1 MKKITTI
8 LMLLFSAL
16 LSTTAQ
22 AQVGF
27 EVSDVPSNNAWADN
41 THWYLIHAAIEDEY
55 HYKGYLCAANT
66 NYPNVTYYNDT
77 YGLLLNKAQQPKTSY
92 GLWCMTGNESE
103 GYTFYNRGT
112 GTSKVLGLKDGNFKL
127 IDPTTD
133 DASSYVTKFDYAAST
148 CTKSD
153 ANGAFCFKSHGT
165 NAYWNNG
172 NCNISGELKASHLT
186 TWEHSESTT
195 ATGGNA
201 YIFDN
206 ATDDI
211 LAIADYYD
219 ARINLDI
226 DAFIAQ
232 YSPYQNCLF
241 NYSAETISKMTDKN
255 PTNKA
260 DAETALAE
268 LKSAKENPTIN
279 QLVAGHKYLIKNK
292 NYGAYLT
299 INSSG
304 KPVCNT
310 NKWTDKLWTIEAG
323 SNEGFYKIKNV
334 SYLNSGADKYL
345 EGKPAKG
352 YAFSSGNT
360 GVEYK
365 FITTST
371 GSGAVAISY
380 NNTTTLTD
388 YCFLHQDQSANL
400 VCWQAQS
407 GDNVMAQSQWYIESV
422 SDDEL
427 HNLHDENCGW
437 YEAISTTSQ
446 QFQDMVNTYVQS
458 ERTPDDVTTLN
469 NGMNTFFHQQC
480 FRIIN
485 KSNLVIA
492 TDETGQNAKMLTSRN
507 GMEKYVNTLWQL
519 HPVTDKHGFKLYNV
533 NAKGYIYNTS
543 SADETEKR
551 VTAPLTTD
559 FANKAY
565 MYTLTAEGDYF
576 ILKDGDNRYLNGEGA
591 SSNNSNCILDWWNGK
606 GNNNRWKIEEATSVE
621 VALNAAGNG
630 NTYATCYLPF
640 SISNVS
646 GAEAYVAQAPTGSYV
661 IVNETTNGV
670 KAENG
675 FLLIGTSDN
684 ATTATLTIGDS
695 ETTSQMTGTLTDLDI
710 TNEDKT
716 LYNVF
721 GRKVVDDAATTTVG
735 FFTPSSSLNTI
746 KANRGFFKGTGTQA
760 LALSFGGNDITNINT
775 AIVNGNNASTNHQAI
790 YDLSGR
796 RVMNPVKGGLYIQQG
811 RKFIVK

>member
-1 MKKITTI
+1 MKKFTSV
-8 LMLLFSAL
+8 LMLLLAAL
-16 LSTTAQ
+16 LGTTAK

-27 EVSDVPSNNAWADN
+27 NVSDEPSNNAWADN
-41 THWYLIHAAIEDEY
+41 THWYLIHAAIEDPY

-66 NYPNVTYYNDT
+66 NYPNVTYYHDT

-127 IDPTTD
+127 IDPTAS

-148 CTKSD
+148 CTHND

-172 NCNISGELKASHLT
+172 NCNAGGDKSSHLT
-186 TWEHSESTT
+186 TWTHDNSTT

-201 YIFDN
+201 FIFDN

-232 YSPYQNCLF
+232 YSPYQNYLF
-241 NYSAETISKMTDKN
+241 SYSTETLNKMADKN

-260 DAETALAE
+260 DAESALAE
-268 LKSAKENPTIN
+268 LKSAKENPAIN
-279 QLVAGHKYLIKNK
+279 QLVVGQKYLIKNK

-310 NKWTDKLWTIEAG
+310 NKYTDKVWTIEQG
-323 SNEGFYKIKNV
+323 SSENFYKIKNV
-334 SYLNSGADKYL
+334 SYLNSGANKYL
-345 EGKPAKG
+345 EGKPATSSP
-352 YAFSSGNT
+352 FSSGDA

-365 FITTST
+365 IITSETK
-371 GSGAVAISY
+371 GYAAVTISY

-400 VCWQAQS
+400 VCWQAQ
-407 GDNVMAQSQWYIESV
+407 DNNNVVLAPSQWYFEIA

-427 HNLHDENCGW
+427 HNMPDEASDW
-437 YEAISTTSQ
+437 YDFNSEELQSYI
-446 QFQDMVNTYVQS
+446 NTYIQS
-458 ERTPDDVTTLN
+458 ERNEADVNTLN
-469 NGMNTFFHQQC
+469 EQINAYFHQKY
-480 FRIIN
+480 FRIIT
-485 KSNLVIA
+485 KSNHVIA
-492 TDETGQNAKMLTSRN
+492 TDESGKNAKMLTSRN
-507 GMEKYVNTLWQL
+507 GMEKQVNTLWQI
-519 HPVTDKHGFKLYNV
+519 HPVANTHGFKLYNA

-543 SADETEKR
+543 DADDKTNR
-551 VTAPLTTD
+551 VTAPLTPD
-559 FANKAY
+559 FANTAY
-565 MYTLTAEGDYF
+565 MYTLITDGDYF
-576 ILKDGDNRYLNGEGA
+576 ILKDGNNHYLNGEGA
-591 SSNNSNCILDWWNGK
+591 SSNNSNCILDWWNRPGD
-606 GNNNRWKIEEATSVE
+606 NNRWKIEEATSVK
-621 VALNAAGNG
+621 VALNDAGNG

-640 SISNVS
+640 SINNVTD
-646 GAEAYVAQAPTGSYV
+646 AEAYVAEAPTDNYV

-675 FLLIGTSDN
+675 FLLIGAEG

-710 TNEDKT
+710 TNEDKA

-735 FFTPSSSLNTI
+735 FFTPSSTLNTI

-760 LALSFGGNDITNINT
+760 LLLNFGGNNITNIPT
-775 AIVNGNNASTNHQAI
+775 TIVDNKSTNSQPI

-796 RVMNPVKGGLYIQQG
+796 RVMNPIKGGLYIQQG
-811 RKFIVK
+811 HKFIVK

>member
-1 MKKITTI
+1 MKKFTSV
-8 LMLLFSAL
+8 LMLLLAAL
-16 LSTTAQ
+16 LGTTAK

-27 EVSDVPSNNAWADN
+27 DVSDEPSNNAWADN
-41 THWYLIHAAIEDEY
+41 THWYLIHAAIGDTY

-66 NYPNVTYYNDT
+66 NYPNVTYYHDT

-112 GTSKVLGLKDGNFKL
+112 GTSKVLGLKDNKFKL
-127 IDPTTD
+127 IDPTAS

-148 CTKSD
+148 CTEND

-172 NCNISGELKASHLT
+172 NCGSFDATERASHLT
-186 TWEHSESTT
+186 TWADNPSTT

-201 YIFDN
+201 FIFDN

-226 DAFIAQ
+226 DALITQ
-232 YSPYQNCLF
+232 CRPYQNYPF
-241 NYSAETISKMTDKN
+241 SYSTETLNKMVDKN
-255 PTNKA
+255 PTTKA
-260 DAETALAE
+260 DAESALAE
-268 LKSAKENPTIN
+268 LKNAKEHPTIN
-279 QLVAGHKYLIKNK
+279 KPVEGQKYLIKNK
-292 NYGAYLT
+292 SYGAYLT

-310 NKWTDKLWTIEAG
+310 DKYTDKLWTIEAG
-323 SNEGFYKIKNV
+323 SSDGFYKIKNV
-334 SYLNSGADKYL
+334 SYLNSGANKYL
-345 EGKPAKG
+345 EGKPAASG
-352 YAFSSGNT
+352 AFSSGDT

-365 FITTST
+365 IITTST
-371 GSGAVAISY
+371 DGVAISY

-400 VCWQAQS
+400 VCWQAQNEN
-407 GDNVMAQSQWYIESV
+407 NVLAPSLWYFEIV

-427 HNLHDENCGW
+427 HNIPDETCQWFVFN
-437 YEAISTTSQ
+437 STIGQECQSYI
-446 QFQDMVNTYVQS
+446 NTYIQS
-458 ERTPDDVTTLN
+458 ERNEADVNTLN
-469 NGMNTFFHQQC
+469 EQINAYFHQKY
-480 FRIIN
+480 FRIITR
-485 KSNLVIA
+485 SNLVIA
-492 TDETGQNAKMLTSRN
+492 TDETGKNAKMLTSRS
-507 GMEKYVNTLWQL
+507 GMEKQVNTLWQL
-519 HPVTDKHGFKLYNV
+519 HPVASKHGFKLYNV

-543 SADETEKR
+543 HAEDKNKR
-551 VTAPLTTD
+551 VTAPLTPD
-559 FANKAY
+559 FANTAY
-565 MYTLTAEGDYF
+565 MYTLITEGDYF
-576 ILKDGDNRYLNGEGA
+576 ILKDGNNHYLNGEKA
-591 SSNNSNCILDWWNGK
+591 SNDNSNCILDWWNKSGD
-606 GNNNRWKIEEATSVE
+606 NNRWKIEEATSVE

-640 SISNVS
+640 SINNVTN
-646 GAEAYVAQAPTGSYV
+646 AEAYVAEAPTNNYV

-675 FLLIGTSDN
+675 FLLIGAEG

-710 TNEDKT
+710 TNEDKA

-735 FFTPSSSLNTI
+735 FFTPSSTLNTI

-760 LALSFGGNDITNINT
+760 LLLNFGGNNITNIHT
-775 AIVNGNNASTNHQAI
+775 TIVDNKSTNSQPI

-796 RVMNPVKGGLYIQQG
+796 RVISPVKGGLYIQQG
-811 RKFIVK
+811 HKFIVK